1 MKMTTNIN
9 LSEILTGRSY
19 SVLGFEAETSEYA
32 QKLRKMGFVEGT
44 PIELAPIKIS
54 DPMIFQIR
62 GSRVA
67 LRKTEAFQIKVE
79 EL

>member
-1 MKMTTNIN
+1 MTKNIN
-9 LSEILTGRSY
+9 LSRILEGRTY
-19 SVLGFEAETSEYA
+19 AVLGFEAETSAYA

-44 PIELAPIKIS
+44 QITLAPIKIS
-54 DPMIFQIR
+54 DPMIFEIR

-67 LRKTEAFQIKVE
+67 LRRNEADQIKVE

>member
-1 MKMTTNIN
+1 MTTNIN
-9 LSEILTGRSY
+9 LSNVCVGRSY
-19 SVLGFEAETSEYA
+19 CILGYELETSEYA

-67 LRKTEAFQIKVE
+67 LRKIEAKQIKVG